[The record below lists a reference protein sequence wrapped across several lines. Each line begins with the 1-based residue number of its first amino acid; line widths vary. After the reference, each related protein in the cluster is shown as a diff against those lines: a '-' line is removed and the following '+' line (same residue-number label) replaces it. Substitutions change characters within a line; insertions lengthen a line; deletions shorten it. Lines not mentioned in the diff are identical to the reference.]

1 MIFNYGFSV
10 LSRFRQELM
19 GIAILGVCLLHAFDW
34 AGIGDSVISKAISPF
49 ARIAF
54 TEGFLFLSGFGLYY
68 SFSKNSDLRQFYLK
82 RVNRVLLPYMIMGLP
97 FFLLRLINCNISLPV
112 FLLKLTSL
120 YFWFWGNDGMWY
132 ISMSVA
138 LYFLF
143 PVVYRF
149 LFIQQKEQVVLVK
162 TSLIVITCVV
172 VNFVLYALAPH
183 YYSMVQIG
191 ITKAPMFFIGM
202 LVGWYSFLGRS
213 MSWKHIVG
221 GGFLLS
227 LTFLLK
233 KQSDVFIPYY
243 EMTYRL
249 LMMPLACLALDFFK
263 TKRLKAVLQWFGR
276 YSLEIYV
283 LQMLIIGVAHK
294 ALILMNCP
302 LNLIP
307 ALHTLLTFAI
317 VMGFCTPIHNGI
329 DKIIKK
335 IE

>member
-1 MIFNYGFSV
+1 
-10 LSRFRQELM
+10 M
-19 GIAILGVCLLHAFDW
+19 GIAILGVCLLHAFGW
-34 AGIGDSVISKAISPF
+34 AGIGDSVISKVVSPF

-54 TEGFLFLSGFGLYY
+54 TDGFLFLSGFGLYY
-68 SFSKNSDLRQFYLK
+68 SFSKNGDLRQFYLK
-82 RVNRVLLPYMIMGLP
+82 RVNRVLLPYMVMSLP
-97 FFLLRLINCNISLPV
+97 FFLLSLATGNISLST

-120 YFWFWGNDGMWY
+120 YFWFLGNDGMWY

-149 LFIQQKEQVVLVK
+149 LFIKQKEQVILVK
-162 TSLIVITCVV
+162 TLLIIITCIA
-172 VNFVLYALAPH
+172 VNFILYAFAPH
-183 YYSMVQIG
+183 YFSMVQIG
-191 ITKAPMFFIGM
+191 VTKAPMFFIGM

-213 MSWKHIVG
+213 MSWKQIVG
-221 GGFLLS
+221 GGFWLC
-227 LTFLLK
+227 LTILLK

-243 EMTYRL
+243 EMAYRL
-249 LMMPLACLALDFFK
+249 LMMPLACLALEHFK
-263 TKRLKAVLQWFGR
+263 IKRLKTVLQWLGC

-283 LQMLIIGVAHK
+283 LQMLIIGVAQK

-307 ALHTLLTFAI
+307 TLHTLLTFAI
-317 VMGFCTPIHNGI
+317 VMGFCSPIHNGI
-329 DKIIKK
+329 EKIIKR